1 MTYEALMIR
10 KALKCS
16 TCKYFKLSPNRKPMC
31 TLFKFEGLKKEKV
44 FFADTEYC
52 RDRETLCGPYAKY
65 FEEDV

>member
-1 MTYEALMIR
+1 
-10 KALKCS
+10 
-16 TCKYFKLSPNRKPMC
+16 MC
-31 TLFKFEGLKKEKV
+31 TLFRFGFEGLKKEKV